1 MKSRLGLDAE
11 LPVVDIVKEAID
23 LLWSKRRDVIQ
34 MFLPALLLL
43 SAIDWATQH
52 FFAEAENEEMV
63 TFEPEQLIFMLC
75 SLILSILLATA
86 CHRFTLLPKE
96 QWNKNAIHRFGRH
109 EFSYLLRGIQIGV
122 LCSVAFFI
130 LMLGTMALVGEERVF
145 VAVAL
150 AIMVVLY
157 VWSRLSITLPEVA
170 LGQRSPLSRAWSM
183 TQGNGSRLVVVVWVV
198 PIVMS
203 APFWAAFAMADSI
216 GLFNY
221 IAAFGVYLTTLVG
234 LVMLSL
240 SYQFLQHFYDEGQG
254 DKNPDEKQDYQEH
267 TSSHRSSDDG
277 FDA

>member
-52 FFAEAENEEMV
+52 FFAAAENEEMV

-75 SLILSILLATA
+75 SLVLSILLATA

-96 QWNKNAIHRFGRH
+96 QWNKNAIHRFGRN

-183 TQGNGSRLVVVVWVV
+183 SQGNGSRLVVVVWVV

-203 APFWAAFAMADSI
+203 APFWLAFAIADSI

-254 DKNPDEKQDYQEH
+254 DKNLDEKQDYQEH
-267 TSSHRSSDDG
+267 TSSDRSSDDG